1 MAHSALRHR
10 SVAPEL
16 LNRMQPT
23 ILIVD
28 DEKHTRDGLR
38 RLFDDDYD
46 TYVAEDIAGA
56 MSVLEREGI
65 DVMITDLRLAG
76 DDGMV
81 LIERALKLPHPPI
94 CIMMTAY
101 GSVDTAVEAMKRGAY
116 DFVTK
121 PLNLDKVEMLVARA
135 LRSRNIEQ
143 ENRTLKQQVDER
155 YGLENVIGES
165 AALREVLDVIRQV
178 APSSA
183 NVLIDGESGT
193 GKELAAHAIHN
204 LSRRSKAKFV
214 IVHCAA
220 LTPTLLESELFGHER
235 GAFTGAH
242 ERRIGRF
249 EQANGG
255 TIFLDEIGEIDQ
267 STQVKLLRVISEERT
282 FERVGGNQPLKADVR
297 LIAAT
302 NKDLEKLVAE
312 GKFRDDLYF
321 RLNVVHITM
330 PPLRDR
336 KEDIPLLVRSF
347 LRHFCKLN
355 EKPLLDLTADAMNTL
370 LTYDW
375 PGNVRE
381 LRTAIEHGV
390 VMASGPK
397 ITLRELPMNVRRA
410 AGATTLPGGV
420 TPSRAFSEKASPLD
434 LHETERKLIMQAL
447 AATNGNIT
455 AAAKKLGI
463 SRRTLHRK
471 INEMNAEKSAAQPH
485 GDGAAAGSNI
495 AALPDAG
502 SR

>member
-1 MAHSALRHR
+1 M
-10 SVAPEL
+10 E
-16 LNRMQPT
+16 PT

-38 RLFDDDYD
+38 TLLGDKYD
-46 TYVAEDIAGA
+46 TYVAADAASALE
-56 MSVLEREGI
+56 VLQRDQI
-65 DVMITDLRLAG
+65 DLLLTDLRLGG
-76 DDGMV
+76 DDGMM
-81 LIERALKLPHPPI
+81 LIERALKMPHPPV

-121 PLNLDKVEMLVARA
+121 PLNLDKVEMLIARA
-135 LRSRNIEQ
+135 LGSRRLEQ
-143 ENRTLKQQVDER
+143 ENRALRQEVDER
-155 YGLENVIGES
+155 FGLENLLGES
-165 AALREVLDVIRQV
+165 IALREVLDTIRQV

-183 NVLIDGESGT
+183 SILIEGESGT

-204 LSRRSKAKFV
+204 LSRRHKGKF
-214 IVHCAA
+214 ITVHCAA
-220 LTPTLLESELFGHER
+220 LSPQLLESELFGHER

-255 TIFLDEIGEIDQ
+255 TIFLDEIGEIDA
-267 STQVKLLRVISEERT
+267 STQVKLLRVMSEARA
-282 FERVGGNQPLKADVR
+282 FERVGGSQTLHADVR
-297 LIAAT
+297 VIAAT
-302 NKDLEKLVAE
+302 NKNLETMVSE

-321 RLNVVHITM
+321 RLNVVKLTM
-330 PPLRDR
+330 PPLRER
-336 KEDIPLLVRSF
+336 KEDIPLLVRAF
-347 LRHFCKLN
+347 LRHFCKAN
-355 EKPLLDLTADAMNTL
+355 ERPLLDLTADAMNTL

-397 ITLRELPMNVRRA
+397 LTLRDLPGAVRQAAPA
-410 AGATTLPGGV
+410 AG
-420 TPSRAFSEKASPLD
+420 SRVRSFDEGAGPLD
-434 LHETERKLIMQAL
+434 LHTTERRLIHQAL
-447 AATNGNIT
+447 ATTKGNIT

-471 INEMNAEKSAAQPH
+471 INQMNAAEKDGGDDEIRSAK
-485 GDGAAAGSNI
+485 SETMS
-495 AALPDAG
+495 DAP
-502 SR
+502 